1 MSERTEMLD
10 RIVAQE
16 GEAPP
21 FVGKLGMPWL
31 TGWEPGRA
39 WLEWKVDPE
48 LFHLEGAL
56 FGGFI
61 AALADHA
68 LGFPAMSVLDDGENM
83 TTSDLRVSFFRPV
96 TEGTLHIES
105 RVVHRGRRMIHV
117 EASFTRD
124 DGKLAAVATATQ
136 VIVEPTNG
144 RRG

>member
-1 MSERTEMLD
+1 MSVHTELLD
-10 RIVAQE
+10 HIVAQE

-21 FVGKLGMPWL
+21 FVYKLDMPWL
-31 TGWEPGRA
+31 SGWEPGRA
-39 WLEWKVDPE
+39 WLEWKVNPE

-56 FGGFI
+56 FGGYI

-68 LGFPAMSVLDDGENM
+68 LGFPAMSVLEDGEGM

-96 TEGTLHIES
+96 TQGTLHIEA

-136 VIVEPTNG
+136 VIVDQTNG
-144 RRG
+144 HRG